1 MMHRFMVQAFQ
12 DPPLC
17 SSTKLIVSLK
27 FLTNCHPFPNG
38 SFAIVPHTLCAERVA
53 ALRHQPEVRSKGG
66 VETDLA
72 VQLLA
77 PEDLLL
83 LPPVVL

>member
-1 MMHRFMVQAFQ
+1 MA
-12 DPPLC
+12 
-17 SSTKLIVSLK
+17 
-27 FLTNCHPFPNG
+27 
-38 SFAIVPHTLCAERVA
+38 HTLCAERVA
-53 ALRHQPEVRSKGG
+53 ALRHQPEVGSKGG

-83 LPPVVL
+83 LPPVVLQQHSQQFLTSHN

>member
-1 MMHRFMVQAFQ
+1 
-12 DPPLC
+12 
-17 SSTKLIVSLK
+17 
-27 FLTNCHPFPNG
+27 
-38 SFAIVPHTLCAERVA
+38 VA
-53 ALRHQPEVRSKGG
+53 ALRHQPEVGSKSG

-83 LPPVVL
+83 RPPVVL

>member
-1 MMHRFMVQAFQ
+1 M
-12 DPPLC
+12 
-17 SSTKLIVSLK
+17 
-27 FLTNCHPFPNG
+27 
-38 SFAIVPHTLCAERVA
+38 PHTLCAEHVA
-53 ALRHQPEVRSKGG
+53 ALRHQPEVASKGG

-83 LPPVVL
+83 LHPVVLRQPSQQLLAFHN